1 MSNPAVNM
9 IGVPVVVGTRVTIQG
24 SVEVISGSGVGQPQG
39 TLNSTD
45 TVTVNTTLGDSITVQ
60 AGDCEAV
67 DRQPVNTNP
76 RSPGGVPTDGQ
87 PTSNPARSTN
97 GFPFSLYDQVV
108 ISGLVTV
115 KTDGPWGINGQLTV
129 ITDFSGS
136 SVVVSSGC
144 VDNG

>member
-24 SVEVISGSGVGQPQG
+24 SVEVIPGSGVGRPSG
-39 TLNSTD
+39 TIN
-45 TVTVNTTLGDSITVQ
+45 LGDSIVVQ

-76 RSPGGVPTDGQ
+76 RSSGGVPTDGQ
-87 PTSNPARSTN
+87 STSNPARSTN
-97 GFPFSLYDQVV
+97 GFPFALYDQVV
-108 ISGLVTV
+108 VSGLVTV